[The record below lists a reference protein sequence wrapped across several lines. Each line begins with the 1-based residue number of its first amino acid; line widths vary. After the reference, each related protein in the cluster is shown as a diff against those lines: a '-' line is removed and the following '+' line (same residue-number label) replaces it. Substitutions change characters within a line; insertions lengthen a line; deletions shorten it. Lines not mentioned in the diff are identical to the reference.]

1 MTEQRCE
8 QEVWTAASPGEYH
21 KHQCKRT
28 ARWKVTKPTGAVVIL
43 CAQHKAM
50 WMRMG
55 LAGWEATPI
64 GDVDE

>member
-8 QEVWTAASPGEYH
+8 QEVWGAALAGESR
-21 KHQCKRT
+21 QRRCRRT
-28 ARWKVTKPTGAVVIL
+28 ARWKVTKPNGKVRLL
-43 CAQHKAM
+43 CAQHKTM

-64 GDVDE
+64 GDDGE